1 MCGQCCVTQS
11 SVLPICSG
19 KCGVPFWFSMERAAA
34 MCFVRTGLCHV
45 RTLYV
50 HFPAIFDGT
59 TPFRRPPVK
68 RHYFHRLK
76 LAAAFA
82 GAEEV
87 IPAFSPGFGRE
98 TNKIDS

>member
-1 MCGQCCVTQS
+1 
-11 SVLPICSG
+11 
-19 KCGVPFWFSMERAAA
+19 
-34 MCFVRTGLCHV
+34 MCFVRTGQHQV

-50 HFPAIFDGT
+50 HFPVIFDGT

-76 LAAAFA
+76 RAAAFA

-87 IPAFSPGFGRE
+87 IPTLFPGFGRE
-98 TNKIDS
+98 TSKIDS